1 MGWGDDYLEQYIF
14 PPLIHNSLERQTI
27 PPQGLVLAY
36 NGVHLSHLYNIS
48 PFDYAEEVAQ
58 RYEVAANDSVR
69 IMGVA
74 LYSYFNPIHNPA
86 REVDYITV
94 SILNS
99 DLTETLYSQ
108 TFASGSAGDPNFD
121 FISYINTPGG
131 HNGFFILLLNVFLM
145 IQLLCMEIILLP
157 LSIMACALL
166 GFIIQMFIVLIWRIC
181 I

>member
-1 MGWGDDYLEQYIF
+1 MKKLLLILLALLPFVSKAQQLDTAWVGDDYLEQYIF

-86 REVDYITV
+86 REV
-94 SILNS
+94 
-99 DLTETLYSQ
+99 
-108 TFASGSAGDPNFD
+108 
-121 FISYINTPGG
+121 
-131 HNGFFILLLNVFLM
+131 
-145 IQLLCMEIILLP
+145 II
-157 LSIMACALL
+157 
-166 GFIIQMFIVLIWRIC
+166 
-181 I
+181 